1 MLTSVQQSFL
11 ETATERLSYL
21 PGVSAVVLGGSHAR
35 GTAGPDSDIDIAIYY
50 HAVSPPD
57 IDALRQVAAELSGN
71 PEQQITALYE
81 WGRWVNGGA
90 WLSTPVGKVDI
101 LYREIDKVRRTI
113 DDAHMGKCEQDYLQ
127 QPAFGFYSIAYL
139 EETRCCIPL
148 YDPDYIIAELKTL
161 VDTYPAPLRTAVIN
175 DHLWL
180 AEFTLQWAKGF
191 VARNDIYSSAGCFSR
206 IGASLIQV
214 LYAINDRYFLS
225 DKAVILDVPTFAK
238 QPIRFM
244 ARLNDVLGYPGQTQH
259 ALQESLN
266 RLTALWQDVKLMCS

>member
-11 ETATERLSYL
+11 ETATERLSCL

-81 WGRWVNGGA
+81 WGRWVNGGG
-90 WLSTPVGKVDI
+90 WLSTPAGKVDI
-101 LYREIDKVRRTI
+101 LYREIDKVRQTI
-113 DDAHMGKCEQDYLQ
+113 DDAHMGKYEQDYLQ

-139 EETRCCIPL
+139 EEARCCVPL
-148 YDPDYIIAELKTL
+148 SDPENIIDELKTL
-161 VDTYPAPLRTAVIN
+161 VERYPDALRAAVIRE
-175 DHLWL
+175 HLWL
-180 AEFTLQWAKGF
+180 AEFTLQWAAGF
-191 VARNDIYSSAGCFSR
+191 VARNDVYGSAGCFSR

-225 DKAVILDVPTFAK
+225 DKAVMLDVSTFAK

-259 ALQESLN
+259 ALRESLN

>member
-1 MLTSVQQSFL
+1 MLTNVQQSFL
-11 ETATERLSYL
+11 VTATARLSCV

-71 PEQQITALYE
+71 PEQQVTGLYE
-81 WGRWVNGGA
+81 WGRWVNGGG
-90 WLSTPVGKVDI
+90 WLLTPAGKVDL

-113 DDAHMGKCEQDYLQ
+113 HDAHVGKYEQDYLQ
-127 QPAFGFYSIAYL
+127 QPAFGFYSLAYL
-139 EETRCCIPL
+139 EETRCCVPL
-148 YDPDYIIAELKTL
+148 FDPDHVIDELKTQ
-161 VDTYPAPLRTAVIN
+161 VERFPDALRATVIK

-180 AEFTLQWAKGF
+180 AEFTLQWAEGF
-191 VARNDIYSSAGCFSR
+191 VARNDIYGSAGCFSR

-238 QPIRFM
+238 QPPDFLQ
-244 ARLNDVLGYPGQTQH
+244 RLADVLGCAGQTQH

-266 RLTALWQDVKLMCS
+266 RLTVLWQDVKLMCS

>member
-1 MLTSVQQSFL
+1 MLTTVQQTFL
-11 ETATERLSYL
+11 EDATARLSCI

-35 GTAGPDSDIDIAIYY
+35 GTAGQDSDIDIAIYY

-57 IDALRQVAAELSGN
+57 IDAIRQVAAELSGN
-71 PEQQITALYE
+71 PEQQITAIYE
-81 WGRWVNGGA
+81 WGRWVNGGG

-101 LYREIDKVRRTI
+101 LYREIDKVRQTI
-113 DDAHMGKCEQDYLQ
+113 DDAHMGKYEQDYLQ

-139 EETRCCIPL
+139 EETRCCVPL
-148 YDPDYIIAELKTL
+148 SDPENIIDELKTL
-161 VDTYPAPLRTAVIN
+161 VERYPDALRAAVIRE
-175 DHLWL
+175 HLWL

>member
-1 MLTSVQQSFL
+1 MLTTVQQTFL
-11 ETATERLSYL
+11 EDATARLSRI

-35 GTAGPDSDIDIAIYY
+35 GTAGQDSDIDIAIYY

-57 IDALRQVAAELSGN
+57 IDAIRQVAAELSGN
-71 PEQQITALYE
+71 PEQQITAIYE
-81 WGRWVNGGA
+81 WGRWVNGGG

-113 DDAHMGKCEQDYLQ
+113 DDAHLGKYDQDYLQ

-139 EETRCCIPL
+139 EETRCCVPL
-148 YDPDYIIAELKTL
+148 SDPENIIDELKTL
-161 VDTYPAPLRTAVIN
+161 VERYPDALRAAVIRE
-175 DHLWL
+175 HLWL

-191 VARNDIYSSAGCFSR
+191 VARNDIYGSAGCFSR

>member
-1 MLTSVQQSFL
+1 MLTNVQQNFL
-11 ETATERLSYL
+11 ENATERLSCVQ
-21 PGVSAVVLGGSHAR
+21 GVSAVVLGGSHAR
-35 GTAGPDSDIDIAIYY
+35 CTAGPDSDIDIAIYY

-57 IDALRQVAAELSGN
+57 INALRQVAAELSGN
-71 PEQQITALYE
+71 PEQQVTGLYE
-81 WGRWVNGGA
+81 WGRWVNGGG
-90 WLSTPVGKVDI
+90 WLSTPAGKVDL

-113 DDAHMGKCEQDYLQ
+113 DDAHGGKYEQDYLQ

-148 YDPDYIIAELKTL
+148 YDPENIIDELKTL
-161 VDTYPAPLRTAVIN
+161 VERYPDALRAAVIRE
-175 DHLWL
+175 HLWL

-191 VARNDIYSSAGCFSR
+191 VARNDIYGSAGCFSR